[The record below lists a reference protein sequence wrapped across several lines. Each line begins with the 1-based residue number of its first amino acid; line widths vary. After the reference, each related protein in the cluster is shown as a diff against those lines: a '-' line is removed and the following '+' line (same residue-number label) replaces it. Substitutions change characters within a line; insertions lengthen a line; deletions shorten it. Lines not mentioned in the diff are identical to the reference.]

1 MSDEEIQIRES
12 TARDKA
18 QLILGSEPETFESPL
33 TVLASPAW
41 RGIEGDTWRAKTAKN
56 SIILKHYHADVD
68 FYVDAS
74 AAINAADQAGKI
86 GVGPA
91 LVQSWHDEGLAAFT
105 DLSGAWRAGGLHD
118 AVNAT
123 VRSNVIACKK
133 SFQSDATLENDACI
147 FDEIENLYEL
157 ARSGSVVTHNDVAVF
172 LEFFRDAKGKLKSSG
187 QDRLPCHRDGNT
199 ANIMVGPEDAV
210 LLVDF
215 DLAANC
221 DPFEDIGCYLIE
233 FFESD
238 AEARGGFEE
247 WYGRFDEGLFQ
258 RSILFGLADDMRWG
272 LIAAIMAAQS
282 PRSSL
287 EFSKYSAWRFMRLET
302 QAKRS
307 EANDRIRIS
316 T

>member
-1 MSDEEIQIRES
+1 MPDDESRIRENV
-12 TARDKA
+12 ARDRA
-18 QLILGSEPETFESPL
+18 RQILGSEPEAFESPL
-33 TVLASPAW
+33 AVLASPAW
-41 RGIEGDTWRAKTAKN
+41 RGIEGDIWRAKTKED
-56 SIILKHYHADVD
+56 SVILKHYHADVD

-91 LVQSWHDEGLAAFT
+91 VVQSWRDEGIAAFE
-105 DLSGAWRAGGLHD
+105 DLSDPWRAGGLHD

-123 VRSNVIACKK
+123 VRSNVISCKR
-133 SFQSDATLENDACI
+133 SFQSDAALENDACI
-147 FDEIENLYEL
+147 FDEIETLYEL
-157 ARSGSVVTHNDVAVF
+157 ARSGNVVTHKDVAVF
-172 LEFFRDAKGKLKSSG
+172 LEFFRDSKAKLKSSG
-187 QDRLPCHRDGNT
+187 QDFVPCHRDGNT
-199 ANIMVGPEDAV
+199 ANIMVGPGDAV
-210 LLVDF
+210 MLVDF

-247 WYGRFDEGLFQ
+247 WYGHFDEGLFQ
-258 RSILFGLADDMRWG
+258 RSMLYGLADDMRWG
-272 LIAAIMAAQS
+272 LIAAIMAVRS

-307 EANDRIRIS
+307 DANDRIRIS
-316 T
+316 A

>member
-1 MSDEEIQIRES
+1 MSDEETQARES
-12 TARDKA
+12 MARDKA
-18 QLILGSEPETFESPL
+18 RQILGSEPETFASPL

-41 RGIEGDTWRAKTAKN
+41 RGIEGDIWRAKTTKN
-56 SIILKHYHADVD
+56 SIILKHYHADVV

-74 AAINAADQAGKI
+74 AAINAAEQAGKI

-91 LVQSWHDEGLAAFT
+91 VVQSWHDDGIAAFEE
-105 DLSGAWRAGGLHD
+105 LSDPWRAGGLHD

-123 VRSNVIACKK
+123 VRSNVISCKK

-147 FDEIENLYEL
+147 FDEIESLYEV
-157 ARSGSVVTHNDVAVF
+157 ARSGNVVTHNDVAVF
-172 LEFFRDAKGKLKSSG
+172 LEFFRDAKDKLKSVG
-187 QDRLPCHRDGNT
+187 RDRAPCHRDGNT
-199 ANIMVGPEDAV
+199 ANIMVGDDDAV
-210 LLVDF
+210 MLVDF

-221 DPFEDIGCYLIE
+221 DPFEDIGCYLFE

-247 WYGRFDEGLFQ
+247 WYGHFDEGLFQ
-258 RSILFGLADDMRWG
+258 RSMLYGLADDMRWG
-272 LIAAIMAAQS
+272 LIAAIMAVQS
-282 PRSSL
+282 QRSSL
-287 EFSKYSAWRFMRLET
+287 EFSKYSAWRFMRLEA

-316 T
+316 A